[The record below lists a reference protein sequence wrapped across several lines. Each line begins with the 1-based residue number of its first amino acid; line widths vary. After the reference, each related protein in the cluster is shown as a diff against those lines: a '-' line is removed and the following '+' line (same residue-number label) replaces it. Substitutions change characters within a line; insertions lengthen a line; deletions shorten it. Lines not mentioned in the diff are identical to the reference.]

1 MRNTASTSKY
11 HGETV
16 INHGGATN
24 GFGCNM
30 MYLPRLKFGI
40 VVFGNSNATYTPN
53 EKISWSLVDEFLGI
67 PLEKR
72 YDWDAAG
79 REELAKEHLDT
90 VEELYPQLAGDRLP
104 LTFVLGELCWR
115 IHSRRVWDPDD
126 QAQRWKT

>member
-16 INHGGATN
+16 INHGDATN

-53 EKISWSLVDEFLGI
+53 EKISWSLVAEFLGI

-72 YDWDAAG
+72 YD
-79 REELAKEHLDT
+79 
-90 VEELYPQLAGDRLP
+90 
-104 LTFVLGELCWR
+104 
-115 IHSRRVWDPDD
+115 
-126 QAQRWKT
+126 